1 MDPGFEL
8 LLTEGAARRGRLRLP
23 HGTVETPAFL
33 PVGTQGTVKA
43 LSAED
48 LEESGTE
55 MLLANTY
62 HLFLRPGHERVRRLG
77 GLHRFMSW
85 PRPILTDSGGY
96 QVFSLARLNRITGEG
111 VQFQSH
117 LDGSSRFLG
126 PELATRIQ
134 IALGSDILMAFDT
147 LTPYPADPARARE
160 DVERTT
166 AWAEICART
175 WRSEGGPDQ
184 RLFGIV
190 QGGTFPALRREA
202 VARLLDLDLPGY
214 AVGGLSVGEPPEEC
228 LRILEATVPAL
239 PGAKPRYL
247 MGVGRPEDILEA
259 VDRGCDLFDCVL
271 PTRNARKG
279 TVFTSRGK
287 LVVKNLAFAE
297 DERPLDPDCDCP
309 VCARYSRAYL
319 RHLFTARELLGLR
332 LASLHSV
339 RYYQALMDG
348 IRGALEAGRFGAFKR
363 QTLERLRSGWG

>member
-1 MDPGFEL
+1 LDPGFEL

-239 PGAKPRYL
+239 PGAKPRDL
-247 MGVGRPEDILEA
+247 MGVGRPE
-259 VDRGCDLFDCVL
+259 
-271 PTRNARKG
+271 
-279 TVFTSRGK
+279 
-287 LVVKNLAFAE
+287 
-297 DERPLDPDCDCP
+297 DCDCP